1 MRPELAAP
9 RKYGASIEVETA
21 IVGGKKMKY
30 IPGDTTPPPR
40 IRRCRRCN
48 ESYAS
53 DTGKTCGC
61 WEIEYREHLER
72 EKSKEKP

>member
-1 MRPELAAP
+1 MI
-9 RKYGASIEVETA
+9 RKYSSPPKVETA
-21 IVGGKKMKY
+21 VVKNRTRIKY

-48 ESYAS
+48 QSYAS